1 MNTYCKKA
9 KLTLNFDMNG
19 MVQPCELTNYYFEK
33 NDGSKFNVLNDD
45 VMTIWNSEHRKKLI
59 SDHENGVRSP
69 TCKLCWDQEDANLES
84 TRQKFNKSLTDV
96 EDVETQPRV
105 IILKPGNKCNNAC
118 RSCNAH
124 TSSMWYKTDYALDD
138 QGKTFKEYLK
148 FFDRHKTAYN
158 NNTQL
163 EKRFAEWEDKI
174 VAWDMFGGEPM
185 IVPMFFNILDQ
196 AVANKNVGDKT
207 FHVHTNGMVYKE
219 GLMDKFSK
227 FKHATMGFSVDAIG
241 IKNDYI
247 RYGSKWENIIGNLNN
262 YVKDSEKYEN
272 IQLAIRTTLTPWN
285 IYHYDE
291 TFDYFQKLGIIPSVT
306 WCWDEPWNDVRYLPN
321 NIKDAV
327 LEKLSKYNSEH
338 KNWTRTFDYMKKWMA
353 SEPSD
358 YSEKQNSFI
367 EFNTK
372 IDNIRKEKFN
382 DVFPEYSKL
391 FA

>member
-19 MVQPCELTNYYFEK
+19 MVMPCELTNYYFEK
-33 NDGSKFNVLNDD
+33 KDGTKFNVLTDD
-45 VMTIWNSEHRKKLI
+45 VKEIWESEHRKKLLA
-59 SDHENGVRSP
+59 DHENGVRNP
-69 TCKLCWDQEDANLES
+69 TCNLCWDQEDANLES
-84 TRQKFNKSLTDV
+84 TRQKFNKSLKDV
-96 EDVETQPRV
+96 EDVQTQPRV
-105 IILKPGNKCNNAC
+105 MILKPGNKCNNAC

-148 FFDRHKTAYN
+148 FFDRHKTAYK

-185 IVPMFFNILDQ
+185 IVPMFFKILDQ
-196 AVANKNVGDKT
+196 AVSNKNVSEKT
-207 FHVHTNGMVYKE
+207 FHVHTNGMVYAE

-227 FKHATMGFSVDAIG
+227 FKKATMGFSVDAIG
-241 IKNDYI
+241 AKNDYI
-247 RYGSKWENIIGNLNN
+247 RFGSKWENIIGNLNN

-272 IQLAIRTTLTPWN
+272 VELSIRTTLTPWN

-291 TFDYFQKLGIIPSVT
+291 TFDYFQKRGIIVGGT
-306 WCWDEPWNDVRYLPN
+306 WCWDEPWNDVRYLPKK
-321 NIKDAV
+321 IKDAV
-327 LEKLSKYNSEH
+327 LEKLSKYKSKNNS
-338 KNWTRTFDYMKKWMA
+338 WTSTFDDMEKWMET
-353 SEPSD
+353 EPSD
-358 YSEKQNSFI
+358 YKEKQNSFI

-382 DVFPEYSKL
+382 DVFPEYSRL

>member
-9 KLTLNFDMNG
+9 RLTLNFDMNG
-19 MVQPCELTNYYFEK
+19 MVQPCELTNYYLEK
-33 NDGSKFNVLNDD
+33 NDGSKFNVLTDD
-45 VMTIWNSEHRKKLI
+45 VKTIWDSEHRKKLI
-59 SDHENGVRSP
+59 SDHDNGVRNP
-69 TCKLCWDQEDANLES
+69 TCNYCWDQEDANLES
-84 TRQKFNKSLTDV
+84 ARQRYNKSLTDV

-185 IVPMFFNILDQ
+185 VVPMFFNILDQ
-196 AVANKNVGDKT
+196 AVSNKNVSKKT
-207 FHVHTNGMVYKE
+207 FHVHTNGMVYAE
-219 GLMDKFSK
+219 GLMEKFSK
-227 FKHATMGFSVDAIG
+227 FKRASMGFSVDAIG
-241 IKNDYI
+241 TKNDYI
-247 RYGSKWENIIGNLNN
+247 RYGSKWENIIGNLKN

-272 IQLAIRTTLTPWN
+272 IELAIRTTLTPWN

-291 TFDYFQKLGIIPSVT
+291 TFDYFQKLNISPSGT
-306 WCWDEPWNDVRYLPN
+306 WCWDEPWNDVRYLPKK
-321 NIKDAV
+321 IKDAV
-327 LEKLSKYNSEH
+327 LEKLSKYNSEN
-338 KNWTRTFDYMKKWMA
+338 KNWTSMFDYMKKWMA
-353 SEPSD
+353 TEPSD

-372 IDNIRKEKFN
+372 IDNIRKEKFG

>member
-19 MVQPCELTNYYFEK
+19 MVQPCELTNYYLEK
-33 NDGSKFNVLNDD
+33 NDGSKFNVLTDD
-45 VMTIWNSEHRKKLI
+45 VKTIWDSEHRKKLI
-59 SDHENGVRSP
+59 SDHDNGVRNP
-69 TCKLCWDQEDANLES
+69 TCNYCWDQEDANLES
-84 TRQKFNKSLTDV
+84 ARQRYNKSLTDV

-196 AVANKNVGDKT
+196 AVSNKNVGDKT
-207 FHVHTNGMVYKE
+207 FHVHTNGMVYAE

-227 FKHATMGFSVDAIG
+227 FKQATMGFSVDAIG
-241 IKNDYI
+241 TKNDYI
-247 RYGSKWENIIGNLNN
+247 RYGSKWEDIIGNLKN
-262 YVKDSEKYEN
+262 YAKDSEKYEN
-272 IQLAIRTTLTPWN
+272 IELTIRTTLTPWN

-291 TFDYFQKLGIIPSVT
+291 TFDYFQKRGIIPSGT
-306 WCWDEPWNDVRYLPN
+306 WCWDEPWNDVRYLPKK
-321 NIKDAV
+321 IKDAV
-327 LEKLSKYNSEH
+327 LEKLSKYNSEN
-338 KNWTRTFDYMKKWMA
+338 KNWTSMFNYMKTWMA
-353 SEPSD
+353 TEPSD

-372 IDNIRKEKFN
+372 IDNIRKEKFD

>member
-19 MVQPCELTNYYFEK
+19 MVMPCELTNYYFEK
-33 NDGSKFNVLNDD
+33 KDGSKFNVLTDD
-45 VMTIWNSEHRKKLI
+45 VKEIWESDHRKKLLA
-59 SDHENGVRSP
+59 DHENGVRNQ
-69 TCKLCWDQEDANLES
+69 TCKFCWDQEDANLES
-84 TRQKFNKSLTDV
+84 TRQKYNKLLKDV
-96 EDVETQPRV
+96 EDVKTQPRV

-148 FFDRHKTAYN
+148 FFDRHKTAYH

-163 EKRFAEWEDKI
+163 EKRFAEWEDQI

-196 AVANKNVGDKT
+196 SVSNKNVGEKT
-207 FHVHTNGMVYKE
+207 FHVHTNGMVYAE

-227 FKHATMGFSVDAIG
+227 FKQASMGFSVDAIG
-241 IKNDYI
+241 TKNDYI

-262 YVKDSEKYEN
+262 YVKDSEKHEN
-272 IQLAIRTTLTPWN
+272 IQLAVRTTLTPWN

-291 TFDYFQKLGIIPSVT
+291 TFDYFQKLGIIPGET
-306 WCWDEPWNDVRYLPN
+306 WCWDEPWNDVRYLPKK
-321 NIKDAV
+321 IKDAV
-327 LEKLSKYNSEH
+327 LEKFSKYDN
-338 KNWTRTFDYMKKWMA
+338 KDKKWTNTFDYMKKWMA
-353 SEPSD
+353 TEPSD

-372 IDNIRKEKFN
+372 IDNIRKEKFT
-382 DVFPEYSKL
+382 DVFPEYAKL

>member
-1 MNTYCKKA
+1 
-9 KLTLNFDMNG
+9 
-19 MVQPCELTNYYFEK
+19 
-33 NDGSKFNVLNDD
+33 
-45 VMTIWNSEHRKKLI
+45 
-59 SDHENGVRSP
+59 
-69 TCKLCWDQEDANLES
+69 
-84 TRQKFNKSLTDV
+84 
-96 EDVETQPRV
+96 
-105 IILKPGNKCNNAC
+105 
-118 RSCNAH
+118 
-124 TSSMWYKTDYALDD
+124 MWYKTDYALDD

-196 AVANKNVGDKT
+196 AVSNKNVGDKT
-207 FHVHTNGMVYKE
+207 FHVHTNGMVYAE

-227 FKHATMGFSVDAIG
+227 FKQATMGFSVDAIG
-241 IKNDYI
+241 TKNDYI

-272 IQLAIRTTLTPWN
+272 IQLAVRTTFTPWN

-291 TFDYFQKLGIIPSVT
+291 TFDYFQKLGIIPSGT
-306 WCWDEPWNDVRYLPN
+306 WCWDEPWNDVRYLPKK
-321 NIKDAV
+321 IKDAV
-327 LEKLSKYNSEH
+327 LEKLSKYNS
-338 KNWTRTFDYMKKWMA
+338 KDKKWIGIFDHIKKWMA
-353 SEPSD
+353 TEPSD

-372 IDNIRKEKFN
+372 IDNIRKEKFD

>member
-1 MNTYCKKA
+1 MNNYCKKA

-19 MVQPCELTNYYFEK
+19 MVMPCELTDYYLEK
-33 NDGSKFNVLNDD
+33 NDGSKFNVLTDD
-45 VMTIWNSEHRKKLI
+45 VKEIWESDHRKKLLA
-59 SDHENGVRSP
+59 DHENGVRNS
-69 TCKLCWDQEDANLES
+69 TCKFCWDQEDANLES
-84 TRQKFNKSLTDV
+84 TRQKYNKLLKDV

-148 FFDRHKTAYN
+148 FFDRHKTAYH

-163 EKRFAEWEDKI
+163 EKRFAEWEDQI
-174 VAWDMFGGEPM
+174 VAWSMFGGEPM
-185 IVPMFFNILDQ
+185 IVPMFFDILDQ
-196 AVANKNVGDKT
+196 SVSNKNVGEKT
-207 FHVHTNGMVYKE
+207 FHVHTNGMVYAE

-227 FKHATMGFSVDAIG
+227 FKQASMGLSVDAIG
-241 IKNDYI
+241 TKNDYI

-262 YVKDSEKYEN
+262 YAKDSEKYEN
-272 IQLAIRTTLTPWN
+272 VKLSVRTTLTPWN

-291 TFDYFQKLGIIPSVT
+291 TFDYFQKLGIIPGET
-306 WCWDEPWNDVRYLPN
+306 WCWDEPWNDVRYLPKK
-321 NIKDAV
+321 IKNAV
-327 LEKLSKYNSEH
+327 LEKLSNYNS
-338 KNWTRTFDYMKKWMA
+338 KNASWTSMFDYMKKWMA
-353 SEPSD
+353 TEPSD
-358 YSEKQNSFI
+358 YSEKQNSFV

-372 IDNIRKEKFN
+372 LDNIRKEKFA

-391 FA
+391 FI